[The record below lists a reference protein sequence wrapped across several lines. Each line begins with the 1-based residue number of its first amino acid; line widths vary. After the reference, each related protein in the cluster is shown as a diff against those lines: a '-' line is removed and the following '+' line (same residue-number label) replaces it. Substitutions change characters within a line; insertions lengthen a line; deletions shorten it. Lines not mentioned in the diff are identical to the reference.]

1 MEEKMKEINKIE
13 EFWTRFLEAKKM
25 NPATRY
31 IESFHFEL
39 TEKWANELLRLV
51 LEGKKRA
58 TASSL
63 FACTQE
69 QQAMPQVGD
78 FSIVTDWDGNPKC
91 VIETTAVQIM
101 AYSEM
106 TLDIC
111 KREGEDDNLES
122 WKRGHQKF
130 FTEEGK
136 EMGYEFSEDMP
147 IVFEDFQVVYQENFV
162 ATNTESILEAYATIQ
177 E

>member
-1 MEEKMKEINKIE
+1 MKERNKIE

-58 TASSL
+58 IASSL

-69 QQAMPQVGD
+69 QQVMPHLV
-78 FSIVTDWDGNPKC
+78 FRKLVKS
-91 VIETTAVQIM
+91 AVM
-101 AYSEM
+101 K
-106 TLDIC
+106 LF
-111 KREGEDDNLES
+111 L
-122 WKRGHQKF
+122 
-130 FTEEGK
+130 
-136 EMGYEFSEDMP
+136 
-147 IVFEDFQVVYQENFV
+147 
-162 ATNTESILEAYATIQ
+162 
-177 E
+177 